1 MWQTRKSL
9 ASARPAGS
17 VHVFYA
23 AMLCFRFVR
32 ISILYF
38 FAHPPKGSGRGGGPT
53 GICAKDQSFIRYGC
67 GWGESTSLHSLSLS
81 FFHLSFSLTRAF
93 AVFVCDGPNTSP
105 VDTRQQYI
113 TRPTVQ
119 TGTPPR
125 PTDTYP
131 SQPYSH
137 LHVTSAIP
145 KELLPSSL
153 TILPCCQ
160 IYDFRT
166 FTVKISCGGY
176 EQPTIR
182 PIDFCTAINRRQS
195 TVKIFSMF
203 CFVVYI
209 KYYPLYRYLNQL
221 CDNFPWDHR

>member
-1 MWQTRKSL
+1 MCFMQQCFVFASCVFLYSIFSL
-9 ASARPAGS
+9 THPKVLVEVVAGLRGFVQKTKVLYGTGAGEASPSA
-17 VHVFYA
+17 
-23 AMLCFRFVR
+23 
-32 ISILYF
+32 F
-38 FAHPPKGSGRGGGPT
+38 F
-53 GICAKDQSFIRYGC
+53 
-67 GWGESTSLHSLSLS
+67 LSLS
-81 FFHLSFSLTRAF
+81 PTLSLSFHLSFSLTRAF

-119 TGTPPR
+119 TGTPLR

-203 CFVVYI
+203 WLRCVY
-209 KYYPLYRYLNQL
+209 
-221 CDNFPWDHR
+221 